1 MFALIALLIVGSPQ
15 FHDLST
21 GDPSIR
27 IDSLGIKANE
37 QTKWY
42 SYTNKEAG
50 FYFGETHGPNLAP
63 YQGWTVF
70 DNPVIKDYS
79 TGVNGKLLNRTDSRA
94 TVFPDRL
101 VRQYKEGVT
110 ETFTLLDSIN
120 AFLVQL
126 ETAKQSYFDFAV
138 MCNASDL
145 KDLSVISGK
154 AVAIENRTVSQN
166 AFGRWISIAGH
177 NMRIMSLQHGS
188 NEFTFVSPVTIHEK
202 GREATFVVACG
213 RSKIEAEG
221 TALETLKKSH
231 GLVLSRR
238 KRMQEILDR
247 SRMTTNEPEFD
258 KALAWAKLSA
268 DALITNQGM
277 KGIWAGLPWFND
289 YWGRDSFISLA
300 GAALWLGDFA
310 TARQILL
317 DFAAKQDT
325 DTTSTNYGRIPNL
338 ITTKETI
345 YNTADGTAWFV
356 HGVYLYFS
364 MTGDRDFLLRIFPTV
379 KRAFMGTTR
388 FHVDGDFFLTH
399 GDQETWMDA
408 VGPEGP
414 YTPRGN
420 RAVDVQSLWLR
431 QISETRILAE
441 FTSDKYLQRLTTEMA
456 KRLLVNFNEKFVEK
470 DGNALYDHL
479 NADSSSDTTFR
490 PNQLFALCMVTNPS
504 TRNRILGNVVEK
516 LAYPWGVASLYQG
529 DPNFHPFHHD
539 EPYYVPD
546 AAYHNG
552 TVWTWLTG
560 PLVSALTSAMEQNFA
575 FESTMFLAGEMLDG
589 KTAGT
594 LPELFDAFPHEGNQK
609 PDESGAFSQAWSLGE
624 FINSIYQDYLGVR
637 INAAQDSIILSPR
650 PPSRIRDVTFRLN
663 CGRNDNYLVRYK
675 FNNDAKT
682 IEIDPT
688 DSVSGTIFNVFVM
701 LDKEKQIRAAFS
713 LHGNNKILLE
723 FLLDTVIAKKD
734 GEPFRADELKAVIP
748 HDAALDSLH
757 FQTPQINLNWNFGKQ
772 ADFLILQS
780 SDVKR
785 TDSGAKVFVSADD
798 SVGDDKGPSGKYSY
812 PLNQSFRAGI
822 LDIKHADVSYDSNEV
837 YFHLKFQNLVNP
849 MWHPEYGFQLTF
861 AAIAIGD
868 GKGGQRAVG
877 RNSNDVLPEERE
889 FQRIIYVGGGVEV
902 FDNRGK
908 KLAAYVPSPSDTAN
922 PLGNVENSEVRFSL
936 PISLVGKPDDNWKIT
951 ILVGAQD
958 DHGGGGVGEFR
969 TVGQKATEWQGG
981 GKENGSMPNIY
992 DELLLR

>member
-1 MFALIALLIVGSPQ
+1 MIALLLIGSPQ

-37 QTKWY
+37 QIKWY

-50 FYFGETHGPNLAP
+50 FYFGETRGTNLAP
-63 YQGWTVF
+63 YQGWTVY

-79 TGVNGKLLNRTDSRA
+79 IGVNGKLLNRADSRV

-101 VRQYKEGVT
+101 VRQYNSGVT

-120 AFLVQL
+120 AVLVQL
-126 ETAKQSYFDFAV
+126 ETAKPSNFDFAV
-138 MCNASDL
+138 LCNASDL
-145 KDLSVISGK
+145 KELSVNSGK
-154 AVAIENRTVSQN
+154 AATIENRTVSQN
-166 AFGRWISIAGH
+166 AFGRWISVAGP
-177 NMRIMSLQHGS
+177 NMKIMSPQHRS
-188 NEFTFVSPVTIHEK
+188 NEFTLISPIITFEK

-213 RSKIEAEG
+213 KSRIGAER
-221 TALETLKKSH
+221 TALEALKKSH
-231 GLVLSRR
+231 EFVISRK

-247 SRMTTNEPEFD
+247 SRITTNESKFD
-258 KALAWAKLSA
+258 KALAWAKLSI

-325 DTTSTNYGRIPNL
+325 DTTSSNYGRIPNL

-345 YNTADGTAWFV
+345 YNTADGTPWFV
-356 HGVYLYFS
+356 HGVLLYFS
-364 MTGDRDFLLRIFPTV
+364 MTGDRDFLFKIFPAV
-379 KRAFMGTTR
+379 RRAFEGTAR
-388 FHVDGDFFLTH
+388 YHVDRVFFLTH

-408 VGPEGP
+408 VGPDGP

-420 RAVDVQSLWLR
+420 RAVDVQSFWFR
-431 QISETRILAE
+431 QILETRFLSE
-441 FTSDKYLQRLTTEMA
+441 FTSDENLQRLATEMA
-456 KRLLVNFNEKFVEK
+456 KRLLVNFNEKFVQK
-470 DGNALYDHL
+470 GGNALYDHL
-479 NADSSSDTTFR
+479 NADGSGDTTIR
-490 PNQLFALCMVTNPS
+490 PNQLFALWMVTDPS
-504 TRNRILGNVVEK
+504 TRNRILRNVVEK

-560 PLVSALTSAMEQNFA
+560 PLVSALTSAMEQDFA
-575 FESTMFLAGEMLDG
+575 FESTMFLAGEMLDD

-594 LPELFDAFPHEGNQK
+594 LPELFDAFPHEDNQM

-637 INAAQDSIILSPR
+637 INVAQDSIILSPR
-650 PPSRIRDVTFRLN
+650 LPSSIHDATFKLN
-663 CGRNDNYLVRYK
+663 GGDNNNYLVRYE
-675 FNNDAKT
+675 FNNDAKE
-682 IEIDPT
+682 IEIDPI
-688 DSVSGTIFNVFVM
+688 DSVSGTMFNVFVM
-701 LDKEKQIRAAFS
+701 LDKEKQIRAAFY
-713 LHGNNKILLE
+713 LQGKNKVLLE
-723 FLLDTVIAKKD
+723 FLPDTVIAEKD
-734 GEPFRADELKAVIP
+734 GEPFSVDELKAMIP
-748 HDAALDSLH
+748 HDVSLDSLH
-757 FQTPQINLNWNFGKQ
+757 FQTPQISLNWNFSKQ

-780 SDVKR
+780 NDIKR
-785 TDSGAKVFVSADD
+785 TGSGAKVFVSADD
-798 SVGDDKGPSGKYSY
+798 SVGDDKGPTGKYSY
-812 PLNQSFRAGI
+812 PLNQNFRPGI
-822 LDIKHADVSYDSNEV
+822 LDIKHADVRYDSNEV

-877 RNSNDVLPEERE
+877 RNSNDVLPEERG
-889 FQRIIYVGGGVEV
+889 FQKIIYVGGGVEV
-902 FDNRGK
+902 FDKSGK

-922 PLGNVENSEVRFSL
+922 PLGNIENSEIRFSL
-936 PISLVGKPDDNWKIT
+936 PISLVGKPNDYWKIT
-951 ILVGAQD
+951 IMVGAQD

-969 TVGQKATEWQGG
+969 TVGQIATEWQGG